1 MPELRR
7 EPINGRWIII
17 KNEKPK
23 GPVDFDI
30 ETKSFTE
37 NNACPFCEGNE
48 GMTPPEVHA
57 CRDEGE
63 ANMPGW
69 DLRVIPN
76 KYPALSGEGELDKTG
91 IGVFDMMNGI
101 GSHEV
106 IIETPDHSRELSQLS
121 ENEFEK
127 VIQTYRDRSL
137 KLRDDSRFRYIMI
150 FKNQGKTAGASL
162 SHAHTQLIA
171 LPMIPKNVN
180 EELKGALTYYEYKE
194 RCIFCDMANQELR
207 QKERLIVENKNYVA
221 FCPFASR
228 FAFETWIIPKKHF
241 AAFDYIPLDM
251 VGDLAKILK
260 DILQRIN
267 KLFKGASYNFIIHTS
282 PIEKRIREEYHWHIE
297 MMPKLTKV
305 AGFEWGSGFYV
316 NPTPPELAAK
326 YLREVKN

>member
-1 MPELRR
+1 
-7 EPINGRWIII
+7 
-17 KNEKPK
+17 
-23 GPVDFDI
+23 
-30 ETKSFTE
+30 
-37 NNACPFCEGNE
+37 
-48 GMTPPEVHA
+48 
-57 CRDEGE
+57 
-63 ANMPGW
+63 
-69 DLRVIPN
+69 
-76 KYPALSGEGELDKTG
+76 
-91 IGVFDMMNGI
+91 
-101 GSHEV
+101 
-106 IIETPDHSRELSQLS
+106 
-121 ENEFEK
+121 
-127 VIQTYRDRSL
+127 
-137 KLRDDSRFRYIMI
+137 
-150 FKNQGKTAGASL
+150 
-162 SHAHTQLIA
+162 
-171 LPMIPKNVN
+171 
-180 EELKGALTYYEYKE
+180 
-194 RCIFCDMANQELR
+194 MANQELR